1 MYLPLFKFLY
11 IENKNDNGTPF
22 LELFR
27 GLRKLIMELEMSL
40 GDDRYIENPG
50 TDLVIFMYP
59 HLTDGGTGVQRLHN

>member
-1 MYLPLFKFLY
+1 
-11 IENKNDNGTPF
+11 
-22 LELFR
+22 
-27 GLRKLIMELEMSL
+27 MSL